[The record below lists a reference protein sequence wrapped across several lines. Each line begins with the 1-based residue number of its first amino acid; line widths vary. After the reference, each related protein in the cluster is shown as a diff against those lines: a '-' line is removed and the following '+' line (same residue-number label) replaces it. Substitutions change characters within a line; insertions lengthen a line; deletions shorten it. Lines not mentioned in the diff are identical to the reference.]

1 MDDRKY
7 DTNIQ
12 NTQLEHELQKLKK
25 KLCQSTDGK
34 KPSRTTVSEN
44 RGGKENGTK

>member
-12 NTQLEHELQKLKK
+12 NTQLEQELQKLKK
-25 KLCQSTDGK
+25 VMS
-34 KPSRTTVSEN
+34 VN
-44 RGGKENGTK
+44 RWQKVK

>member
-25 KLCQSTDGK
+25 KLMS
-34 KPSRTTVSEN
+34 VN
-44 RGGKENGTK
+44 RWQKAK

>member
-25 KLCQSTDGK
+25 VMS
-34 KPSRTTVSEN
+34 VN
-44 RGGKENGTK
+44 RWQKAK